1 MIAYIRGKVT
11 HKTQTELVL
20 ETKDGMGYEIN
31 ISLQTYNQ
39 LPTSTEIRLFTY
51 FAVKEDS
58 QQLYGFWEMKEK
70 RMFEQLLSVSGVGAN
85 TARLMLSTLSPEEL
99 QSAIVG
105 EQVNILKGVKGIGP
119 KSAKRII
126 LELKD
131 KLLKEGISVTMD
143 TLPADN
149 EAREEALAALVAL
162 GFNKSQAQKALN
174 RVLKSQP
181 GISESGVLLKAALQQ
196 LR

>member
-11 HKTQTELVL
+11 HKTQTEVVL
-20 ETKDGMGYEIN
+20 ETKDGMGYEVH
-31 ISLQTYNQ
+31 ISLHTYKQ
-39 LPTSTEIRLFTY
+39 LPTATDIRLFTY
-51 FAVKEDS
+51 FVVKEDL

-85 TARLMLSTLSPEEL
+85 TARLMLSTLAPEEL

-105 EQVNILKGVKGIGP
+105 EQVNVLKGVKGIGP

-131 KLLKEGISVTMD
+131 KLLKEGITASAEQ
-143 TLPADN
+143 LPADN
-149 EAREEALAALVAL
+149 AMREEALAGLVAL
-162 GFNKSQAQKALN
+162 GFNKGQAQKTLN
-174 RVLKSQP
+174 RVLKTQA
-181 GISESGVLLKAALQQ
+181 GIEDSAQLIKAALQQ